1 MAEQL
6 LNDWQAVVSLLP
18 PNWEEL
24 ADEHKQVQTQF
35 GNAKITNAGDLLRLI
50 LVHAAADLP
59 LRQTVAL
66 VAESGGPDISPMRLH
81 KKMARAA
88 KYLHALVVGMVGRP
102 AEFSPER
109 WSGYDVS
116 VVDGTTICRPG
127 SVNGDARI
135 HTRIRLANLEYV
147 EVFTTG
153 LDVGESF
160 RRFLPSPNELVMGD
174 RGYCNARGVAHV
186 VDAGADVLVRFN
198 RTSMPLL
205 MLDGHTPV
213 DLLPLLRSLSTGR
226 VHERFVVLPIR
237 EGGEARLIAGRIC
250 MQRLP
255 ESKAVEARKRA
266 RKEYGAG
273 VSSETLE
280 AAGYV
285 VLFTTAPAHRLSAQQ
300 CMDLYRLRWQIEL
313 NFKRW
318 KSLCGFDRMPNLK
331 QETILAWVY
340 AKVLAALLLER
351 LACSKGEVSP
361 PIRGEW
367 FEETDQQA
375 AMENDPPALAAVRIR
390 AAADHACRRAATRRT
405 YH

>member
-1 MAEQL
+1 MAEQI
-6 LNDWQAVVSLLP
+6 LNDWQTVVSLLP
-18 PNWEEL
+18 SNWEQL

-88 KYLHALVVGMVGRP
+88 DYLHALVLGLVGRP
-102 AEFSPER
+102 AEMSPER

-116 VVDGTTICRPG
+116 AVDATVISQPG

-135 HTRIRLANLEYV
+135 HTRIRLASLEYV

-153 LDVGESF
+153 IDVGETF
-160 RRFLPSPNELVMGD
+160 RRFIPAPNELIVAD

-198 RTSMPLL
+198 RTSMPVTLL
-205 MLDGHTPV
+205 DEKTPV
-213 DLLPLLRSLSTGR
+213 ELLPLLRSLSSR
-226 VHERFVVLPIR
+226 VHERFVCVPIK
-237 EGGEARLIAGRIC
+237 EGEDTRFIQGRLC

-255 ESKAVEARKRA
+255 ERQAEEARQRA
-266 RKEYGAG
+266 RKEYGAQ
-273 VSSETLE
+273 VSADTLE
-280 AAGYV
+280 AASYV
-285 VLFTTAPAHRLSAQQ
+285 VLFTTAPVQRLSAKQ
-300 CMDLYRLRWQIEL
+300 CMDLYRLRWQLEL

-318 KSLCGFDRMPNLK
+318 KSLCGFDRMPNHK
-331 QETILAWVY
+331 PETILAWVY
-340 AKVLAALLLER
+340 AKTLAALLLDR
-351 LACSKGEVSP
+351 LASTRGEVSP
-361 PIRGEW
+361 PIHRNW
-367 FEETDQQA
+367 FENADGQA
-375 AMENDPPALAAVRIR
+375 ALEDDPLALAALRLR
-390 AAADHACRRAATRRT
+390 ATADNALRRASRRRT
-405 YH
+405 HH